1 MASSLVMRMTGLA
14 LITVTV
20 AIFRF
25 VWSLEPAVRQTSV
38 RATEHARAVV
48 TTLKCVARFAL

>member
-1 MASSLVMRMTGLA
+1 LASSLVMRMPGLA
-14 LITVTV
+14 LITATV

-25 VWSLEPAVRQTSV
+25 VWSLERAIRQTSV
-38 RATEHARAVV
+38 RVTEHARAVV